1 VKATLTKN
9 SKYMD
14 WIIREHKEVELCA
27 NSIQM
32 GVGFP
37 QGVKKAS
44 HSHPAGTKK
53 CSFKEQGL
61 MNVTHQLMHFQYN
74 NILV

>member
-14 WIIREHKEVELCA
+14 WIIREHTEVELHD
-27 NSIQM
+27 NSIKM
-32 GVGFP
+32 EVGFP

-44 HSHPAGTKK
+44 HSHPAGTTTKMLFQRAR
-53 CSFKEQGL
+53 FKFVISLWSLL
-61 MNVTHQLMHFQYN
+61 MATS
-74 NILV
+74 